1 MTMNRVIH
9 AAVRRD
15 LARLELALESAP
27 DGDRARAAQL
37 QRAYANL
44 FDELKHHHEAEDR
57 WVFPMMSKLVD
68 DQALLAEM
76 DAEHHAMAEA
86 LAETAGAMQRFA
98 TSGSAHDAARARESV
113 IRTQAVV
120 GNHLDHEENEFEPL
134 VDPHLESAE
143 WKEVEKKLRSQPL
156 GQVGRFMAW
165 LQDGMEPETRRYLRS
180 AIPPPVLFLL
190 GRVVGR
196 SYHRE
201 IAPVWSS

>member
-1 MTMNRVIH
+1 MNRVIH

-15 LARLELALESAP
+15 LARLESALEGAR
-27 DGDRARAAQL
+27 DGDRERAAEL

-44 FDELKHHHEAEDR
+44 FRELKHHHESEDQ
-57 WVFPMMSKLVD
+57 WVFPMMSKLVED
-68 DQALLAEM
+68 HALLETM

-86 LAETAGAMQRFA
+86 LAETDAAMGRYAA
-98 TSGSAHDAARARESV
+98 TGSADGANAARESI

-120 GNHLDHEENEFEPL
+120 DQHLDHEENELEPL
-134 VDPHLESAE
+134 MVPHMESPE

-156 GQVGRFMAW
+156 GQIGRFMAW
-165 LQDGMEPETRRYLRS
+165 LQDGMEPDTRGYLRGT
-180 AIPPPVLFLL
+180 IPPPVLFVL

-201 IAPVWSS
+201 IAPVWAH